1 MVQVCAE
8 LLWVGSQHLEPSAE
22 ITLLQ
27 SGFKLFQFPVG
38 RFLQLVAELEKVNQ
52 NIIFLANTSLT

>member
-1 MVQVCAE
+1 MVQVNAE

-27 SGFKLFQFPVG
+27 FGFKIFQFPVG
-38 RFLQLVAELEKVNQ
+38 RLLHLVAELEIVNP